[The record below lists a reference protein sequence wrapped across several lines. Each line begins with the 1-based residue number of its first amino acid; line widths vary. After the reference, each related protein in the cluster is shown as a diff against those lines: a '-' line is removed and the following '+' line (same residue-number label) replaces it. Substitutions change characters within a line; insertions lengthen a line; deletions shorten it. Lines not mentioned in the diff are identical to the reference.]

1 MNKILFLSL
10 ILILNTN
17 QKSDLNSEALL
28 YVEEPENY
36 EANDD
41 KKQENLIKLVNE
53 YIDKENWDQE
63 KEINKDEFSKMFQY
77 IIQKSALKQ
86 DNAGILA
93 RFAEKTMNEY
103 GEPIIVKNL
112 QQYFNLKNL
121 RKIYLLLFN
130 PEINTD
136 L

>member
-103 GEPIIVKNL
+103 GEPIFVKNL